1 MMELNKCPFCGRQ
14 AEFMRYSTG
23 GIGAGCKACDK
34 NPTIDAIPVEWLLE
48 FDKYY
53 GCGRINVNT
62 ILTAWQKE
70 QEANN
75 ESDKP

>member
-1 MMELNKCPFCGRQ
+1 MRLIDADALDYEL
-14 AEFMRYSTG
+14 
-23 GIGAGCKACDK
+23 GASDRDIYVKYTLEEA
-34 NPTIDAIPVEWLLE
+34 PTIDAIPVEWLRE

-53 GCGRINVNT
+53 GGGCINVNT